1 MVQSINRAVT
11 EKNKTIVSIDLQLYF
26 KCMQMRENLDIR
38 NNHIFRLSELHIVFP
53 MIKVLGKYIENSG
66 MIDYLSKLVFMAKPP
81 KVKL

>member
-1 MVQSINRAVT
+1 
-11 EKNKTIVSIDLQLYF
+11 
-26 KCMQMRENLDIR
+26 MRENLDIR

-66 MIDYLSKLVFMAKPP
+66 LIDYLLKLVFMAKPP